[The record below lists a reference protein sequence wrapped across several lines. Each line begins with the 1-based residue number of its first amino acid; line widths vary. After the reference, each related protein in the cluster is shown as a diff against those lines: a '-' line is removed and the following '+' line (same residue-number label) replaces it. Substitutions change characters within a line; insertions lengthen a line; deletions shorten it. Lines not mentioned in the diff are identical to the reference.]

1 MQAPAGSM
9 VMAKVGERIR
19 QSMKT
24 HRHLYDEIISDKN
37 IELAIK
43 EACKS
48 RKKSNKK
55 RAKLDRLKLRPDRVD
70 IVRGWIENYKE
81 MRRIPHE
88 IYDGIARKKR
98 NIYVPSVRET
108 VVQHAVVQ
116 ILNQHLMTGIYE
128 HTYAAIKGRGQ
139 HKAKKYIEKYIREHS
154 RGVKY
159 YLKMDIKQYF
169 PSVPQDRLIAKLKRE
184 VKDTRTVELV
194 KKILYASEDGIP
206 LGYFISQWFAN
217 YYLRDMDHRIKQMV
231 GGDMYV
237 RWMDDMVIFSG
248 NKRDLHR
255 YKDEIS
261 GMLEGLGLRLKDN
274 WRIQRFDHPKGG
286 CFLDYMGFRFY
297 RNRTTMRRSIMYRIT
312 RKARKIA
319 KKDKPT
325 IYEIKQFMSYV
336 GWLSHSDTYG
346 IYTERVK
353 PYVDI
358 QYMKRRIS
366 RYDKRRA
373 RDDISDSTRQRETA

>member
-1 MQAPAGSM
+1 M
-9 VMAKVGERIR
+9 
-19 QSMKT
+19 
-24 HRHLYDEIISDKN
+24 
-37 IELAIK
+37 
-43 EACKS
+43 
-48 RKKSNKK
+48 
-55 RAKLDRLKLRPDRVD
+55 
-70 IVRGWIENYKE
+70 
-81 MRRIPHE
+81 
-88 IYDGIARKKR
+88 
-98 NIYVPSVRET
+98 
-108 VVQHAVVQ
+108 VQHAVVQ

-139 HKAKKYIEKYIREHS
+139 HKAKKYIEKYIREHP

-169 PSVPQDRLIAKLKRE
+169 PSVPQDRLMAKLKRE

-231 GGDMYV
+231 GRDMYV

-274 WRIQRFDHPKGG
+274 WRIQRFDYPKGG

-312 RKARKIA
+312 RKARRIA